1 MRRFG
6 GTASFLPVS
15 VQRIMTSVL
24 PLCNDSCR
32 LTSSNSLP
40 D

>member
-1 MRRFG
+1 MRKLG

-24 PLCNDSCR
+24 PPCNDSCR
-32 LTSSNSLP
+32 LIS
-40 D
+40 